1 VPRKLSVEYPGA
13 IYHPPTFHFGAASPP
28 LLGSGAT
35 SVMSRGSGRQ
45 AIFRGIADRQDF
57 VKSLAGARDK
67 TGFEIHAYGLMD
79 NHFQGTE

>member
-1 VPRKLSVEYPGA
+1 
-13 IYHPPTFHFGAASPP
+13 
-28 LLGSGAT
+28 
-35 SVMSRGSGRQ
+35 MSRGSGRQ